1 MFAIF
6 IHIFTHDSWEK
17 IFKKQLIKI
26 QGFSPLILI
35 NLCLGHPGNSELIS
49 SVRDDFPGAFIITT
63 PNKGRDIGGKLAL
76 IDFFIKAQLQ
86 AEYLVFLHDK
96 QSHHWFGGES
106 WRKKLFA
113 IIEPEKIEAILTE
126 FQNDP
131 KVGIIGTSDF
141 IRDEYNRK
149 TNEFDTTNSSKMQEL
164 ISLYHLHISDHR
176 FVAGAMFWIRSQ
188 IIKKFFS
195 AYPALSCREMLE
207 EGNFTDQYEGRY
219 THSWERI
226 FCFLAADQ
234 GNTVKGI

>member
-1 MFAIF
+1 MFALF
-6 IHIFTHDSWEK
+6 VHIYDHDSWERILK
-17 IFKKQLIKI
+17 EQLLRIRKY
-26 QGFSPLILI
+26 SPLLLI
-35 NLCLGHPGNSELIS
+35 NLCQAHPRSPGLIVS
-49 SVRDDFPGAFIITT
+49 IRKEFPAALIITT

-96 QSHHWFGGES
+96 QSHHWFGGEL

-149 TNEFDTTNSSKMQEL
+149 TNEFATTNSGKMQEL
-164 ISLYHLHISDHR
+164 TSLYHLHISDYR

-195 AYPALSCREMLE
+195 ANPALSCREMLE

-234 GNTVKGI
+234 GYTVKGI